1 MADLTLKWCH
11 FGFETKLDFFGYFSE
26 VVRAMTFLIEA
37 GLVMYWGTSRWS
49 PFEIFESFSTSREF
63 RLIGPTVEISEYH
76 WFHRE
81 KVELFMAEIYNK
93 IGVGLMTWSPI
104 SFGFSNSLGPEKQEN
119 IQLFEKLSIKN
130 HKTTKVETVA
140 IMQRAELMAT
150 GGQPTAIPVAPTT
163 SVRITDGSGT
173 PAGATANSTP
183 PMDITA
189 LTQARIKALTAM
201 ADKMGCS
208 LSQLSIAWCLRNS
221 TSQSVIV
228 SASSSEQLLDI
239 LGSLPVRFSNSHS
252 SSLVINFSFQIVA
265 KITHPINED
274 IEKIL
279 GNKPQRPP
287 MISTLQ
293 TRWAGTG
300 GVPPC

>member
-1 MADLTLKWCH
+1 MGKPTLKKVSKYENK
-11 FGFETKLDFFGYFSE
+11 FAKLQKKAAEFNFRNQLKTVKKKEFAMKEEEETKKKPNWALQNSLSTVSLGKLGEEGGDDGLE
-26 VVRAMTFLIEA
+26 VV
-37 GLVMYWGTSRWS
+37 
-49 PFEIFESFSTSREF
+49 
-63 RLIGPTVEISEYH
+63 
-76 WFHRE
+76 
-81 KVELFMAEIYNK
+81 
-93 IGVGLMTWSPI
+93 
-104 SFGFSNSLGPEKQEN
+104 EKQEN
-119 IQLFEKLSIKN
+119 IQLFGKLSIKN

-201 ADKMGCS
+201 ADKMGCL

-239 LGSLPVRFSNSHS
+239 LGSLP
-252 SSLVINFSFQIVA
+252 IVA

>member
-1 MADLTLKWCH
+1 MGEYIDLVIIHKCDPNCPIEE
-11 FGFETKLDFFGYFSE
+11 GG
-26 VVRAMTFLIEA
+26 RAMTFLIEA

-150 GGQPTAIPVAPTT
+150 GGQPTAI
-163 SVRITDGSGT
+163 
-173 PAGATANSTP
+173 STP

-189 LTQARIKALTAM
+189 LAQARIKALTAM

-239 LGSLPVRFSNSHS
+239 LGSLP
-252 SSLVINFSFQIVA
+252 IVA

-300 GVPPC
+300 G